1 MTMPDQTTPVTI
13 GSPAW
18 ILDPQRRSYERP
30 DGTRSGGP
38 LRSAMWRD
46 AVIVAE
52 TSRSWIIVPIVLA
65 DVAQAWQQMSARWTH
80 RVPKSA
86 EGIHMGTTVHRQ
98 AVEDD
103 IFVHDHR
110 ARIVDAVQRA
120 GAAQLR
126 DVAAAVGYPV
136 PE

>member
-1 MTMPDQTTPVTI
+1 V
-13 GSPAW
+13 
-18 ILDPQRRSYERP
+18 
-30 DGTRSGGP
+30 
-38 LRSAMWRD
+38 
-46 AVIVAE
+46 
-52 TSRSWIIVPIVLA
+52 
-65 DVAQAWQQMSARWTH
+65 
-80 RVPKSA
+80 
-86 EGIHMGTTVHRQ
+86 TVHRQ
-98 AVEDD
+98 AVDDD

>member
-1 MTMPDQTTPVTI
+1 MPDQTAPIAV

-18 ILDPQRRSYERP
+18 ILDPQRRCYERP

-38 LRSAMWRD
+38 LRFAMWRD
-46 AVIVAE
+46 AIIVAE
-52 TSRSWIIVPIVLA
+52 NRRSWIVVLDHLA
-65 DVAQAWQQMSARWTH
+65 PRWEGLPARMVH

-86 EGIHMGTTVHRQ
+86 EGIHMRTTVHRQ
-98 AVEDD
+98 AVDDD
-103 IFVHDHR
+103 IFMADHR

-126 DVAAAVGYPV
+126 GVAAAVGYPV

>member
-1 MTMPDQTTPVTI
+1 MPDQTAPIDV

-18 ILDPQRRSYERP
+18 ILDQNLRSYERP
-30 DGTRSGGP
+30 DGTRSFSP

-52 TSRSWIIVPIVLA
+52 TSRSWIVVFPELA
-65 DVAQAWQQMSARWTH
+65 PHWEILPRWLVH

-86 EGIHMGTTVHRQ
+86 EGIHMSATVHRQ

-103 IFVHDHR
+103 VFVHDHR

>member
-1 MTMPDQTTPVTI
+1 MPDQTATI
-13 GSPAW
+13 AVGSPAW
-18 ILDPQRRSYERP
+18 ILDLNRRSYERP

-52 TSRSWIIVPIVLA
+52 NRRSWIVVLA
-65 DVAQAWQQMSARWTH
+65 DVAPRWEGLPPWMVH

-86 EGIHMGTTVHRQ
+86 EGIHMGATVHRQ
-98 AVEDD
+98 AVDDD

>member
-1 MTMPDQTTPVTI
+1 MPDQTAPIAV

-38 LRSAMWRD
+38 LRSAMWCD

-52 TSRSWIIVPIVLA
+52 NRRSWIVVLA
-65 DVAQAWQQMSARWTH
+65 HLAPRWEGLPPWRVH

-86 EGIHMGTTVHRQ
+86 EGVHDGATVHRQ

-103 IFVHDHR
+103 VFVHDHR

>member
-1 MTMPDQTTPVTI
+1 MPDQTAPIAV

-18 ILDPQRRSYERP
+18 LLDQNRRSYERP

-46 AVIVAE
+46 AVVVAE
-52 TSRSWIIVPIVLA
+52 TSRSWIIVLPELA
-65 DVAQAWQQMSARWTH
+65 PRWEGLPARMVH

-86 EGIHMGTTVHRQ
+86 EGIHMGATVHRH
-98 AVEDD
+98 AVDDD

-120 GAAQLR
+120 GAVQLR
-126 DVAAAVGYPV
+126 GVAAAVGYPV

>member
-1 MTMPDQTTPVTI
+1 MPDQTVPIAV
-13 GSPAW
+13 GGPAW
-18 ILDPQRRSYERP
+18 LLDQNRRRYERP

-46 AVIVAE
+46 AIIVAE
-52 TSRSWIIVPIVLA
+52 TSRSWVIVLA
-65 DVAQAWQQMSARWTH
+65 DVAPRWGILPRWMVH

-86 EGIHMGTTVHRQ
+86 EGIHMGATVHLQ

-103 IFVHDHR
+103 IFTADHR

-126 DVAAAVGYPV
+126 GVAAVVGYPV